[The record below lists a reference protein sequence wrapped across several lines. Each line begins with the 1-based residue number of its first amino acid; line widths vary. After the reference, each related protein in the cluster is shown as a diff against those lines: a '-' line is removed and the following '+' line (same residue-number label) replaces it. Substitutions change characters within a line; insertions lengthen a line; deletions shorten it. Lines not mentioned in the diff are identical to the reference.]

1 MTNSSKI
8 TLQLEAREVTG
19 KKVASLRKQGLVPT
33 VVYGSGLEPVIGVA
47 PAGVIEKVY
56 SQAGKH
62 HPVHI
67 TVDGKSR
74 IAMIKTADFDP
85 VKRTLRHVAFHA
97 VKQNEKVTAEIP
109 VVLVGEGESAAEKA
123 GLVVLQTIEVL
134 EVQALPMDLPDKIE
148 VQIIDLA
155 EPGEHVGI
163 ADVKLPQGVEFTHPE
178 ELENLVIASVYEP
191 SALQAA
197 NEAAGGDAEPGDEAE
212 IEADNGEDTDQASQ
226 AGEDQPGG
234 KGQEEPKES

>member
-1 MTNSSKI
+1 MTNSNKI
-8 TLQLEAREVTG
+8 TLQLEPREITG
-19 KKVASLRKQGLVPT
+19 KKVAGLRKQGMVPT
-33 VVYGSGLEPVIGVA
+33 VVYGSGLDPVIGVA
-47 PAGVIEKVY
+47 PAGVLEKVY
-56 SQAGKH
+56 AQAGKH
-62 HPVHI
+62 HPVHL
-67 TVDGKSR
+67 TVDGKNR
-74 IAMIKTADFDP
+74 IAMIKTADVDP

-123 GLVVLQTIEVL
+123 GLVVLQTIEAL

-148 VQIIDLA
+148 VSIVDLA
-155 EPGEHVGI
+155 EPGQHVG
-163 ADVKLPQGVEFTHPE
+163 ADDIKLPEGVEFTHPE

-212 IEADNGEDTDQASQ
+212 IEAENGEDTDQVTQ

-234 KGQEEPKES
+234 KGQDEPKEN